1 MPEPRDRPLKMRS
14 PGRAALLAG
23 RLPCMSG
30 VVVDICFFSGL
41 RSRYGGLVAAYGL
54 LAAVHRMP
62 GAGPSTG
69 GEGPGPAGGQDRV
82 GTISRTLVA
91 ISAGSGA

>member
-14 PGRAALLAG
+14 PGRDALLAR
-23 RLPCMSG
+23 RLLCMSG
-30 VVVDICFFSGL
+30 VVVAICFSGL
-41 RSRYGGLVAAYGL
+41 RGPYGVCGL

-62 GAGPSTG
+62 GPAPSREERGPD
-69 GEGPGPAGGQDRV
+69 PAGGQDRV
-82 GTISRTLVA
+82 GTIARTLAA